1 MHFTDEFIDFDL
13 KFLNMNQ
20 FKLNVSNHFEQIQL
34 HILRFEKIV
43 RVQPIP
49 KNILKLIFLFSI
61 TLSSFNLEIP
71 ALFWL
76 YKWGKNYFHL
86 DWFPFGQTMSVKV
99 HFSHLHSIK
108 IVDVFCLATTK
119 LWQIHFIF
127 VWIFPWKGAMV
138 YETTI
143 VRLIFCWQN
152 SNEIRR

>member
-71 ALFWL
+71 ALF
-76 YKWGKNYFHL
+76 
-86 DWFPFGQTMSVKV
+86 
-99 HFSHLHSIK
+99 
-108 IVDVFCLATTK
+108 
-119 LWQIHFIF
+119 
-127 VWIFPWKGAMV
+127 
-138 YETTI
+138 
-143 VRLIFCWQN
+143 
-152 SNEIRR
+152 